1 MEVHYVYLEVATEYL
16 FIICVKF
23 AIQRMEFH
31 TGAYVELI
39 LNAVG
44 LYVSAILMPL
54 KI

>member
-1 MEVHYVYLEVATEYL
+1 MEEYLEAATEYAC
-16 FIICVKF
+16 IICVKF

-31 TGAYVELI
+31 NGAYVEFI

-44 LYVSAILMPL
+44 LYVSAILLPL